1 MSQNIVN
8 IDEHKEQKA
17 LDAQAAAVRM
27 VTSILRAHF
36 GRHAHQDT
44 DGVIRVHIPGVNR
57 KRIVVEVTVR

>member
-1 MSQNIVN
+1 
-8 IDEHKEQKA
+8 
-17 LDAQAAAVRM
+17 M